1 MDINVDLYCTGGL
14 HHYHLSIQEEMEVMD
29 TSSSEDDDEDES
41 STSSDSSSSDEV
53 FIILIVIMSYCLV
66 GLVVPKME
74 ELISR
79 PFVGLLKFR
88 WLVQDRMKT

>member
-1 MDINVDLYCTGGL
+1 MLVYTGGY
-14 HHYHLSIQEEMEVMD
+14 HYHLFTQEGVEVVMVAMD
-29 TSSSEDDDEDES
+29 TSSSEDEDEDDDER